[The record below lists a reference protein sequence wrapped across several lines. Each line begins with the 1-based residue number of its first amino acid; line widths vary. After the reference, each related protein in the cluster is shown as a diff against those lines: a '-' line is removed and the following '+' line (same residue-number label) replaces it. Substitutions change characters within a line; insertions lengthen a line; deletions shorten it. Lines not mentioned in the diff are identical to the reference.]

1 MSRTNEIA
9 SKIKLKAHV
18 DNEHAI
24 SMAIAVQKLSETGIP
39 EDYLI
44 EVIAH
49 AATLENPEPYMDM
62 AIMGAYYKTKVESV

>member
-24 SMAIAVQKLSETGIP
+24 SMAIAVQSLMQSGIP

-49 AATLENPEPYMDM
+49 ASTLENPEEYMDT
-62 AIMGAYYKTKVESV
+62 AIIGAYYKTKVESK